1 MQLLLKGGRVID
13 PLAGVDRAADVLV
26 EDGRVSAV
34 GAAPDAKIP
43 AECVVDVSGKLV
55 LPGLID
61 MHVHLR
67 EPGLEHKEDI
77 ETGSRAAA
85 AGGFTGV
92 AAMPNTIPVTD
103 NRPIVEYIC
112 KRGRDVGLARVYPI
126 GAVTKGLLGE
136 SMAEIGEM
144 VEGGAVAFSDDAFPL
159 ADSGLMRHVM
169 EYCRMFNVPVILH
182 CEDKSLAGDG
192 LMNEGLTSTML
203 GLRGIPDEVE
213 EISTARNILLAR
225 LTGCRTHIAH
235 VSTKGAVELIRR
247 AKEDGIPV
255 TCETCPQYF
264 TLTDELV
271 VGYNTNAKVSP
282 PLRTAEDVEAV
293 KAGLAD
299 GTIDVIATDHAPH
312 AIEEKEAEFA
322 VAPPGIIG
330 LETSVGLVMT
340 ELVAPGILS
349 DVQAFEKMTAT
360 PAKILGIPGGTL
372 AKGAVADI
380 TVIDPAR
387 EWVVRPEELKSKSKN
402 TPFGGRSLCGKAA
415 LTILGGKVV
424 CRDGEIV
431 E

>member
-159 ADSGLMRHVM
+159 A
-169 EYCRMFNVPVILH
+169 
-182 CEDKSLAGDG
+182 
-192 LMNEGLTSTML
+192 
-203 GLRGIPDEVE
+203 
-213 EISTARNILLAR
+213 
-225 LTGCRTHIAH
+225 
-235 VSTKGAVELIRR
+235 
-247 AKEDGIPV
+247 
-255 TCETCPQYF
+255 
-264 TLTDELV
+264 
-271 VGYNTNAKVSP
+271 
-282 PLRTAEDVEAV
+282 
-293 KAGLAD
+293 
-299 GTIDVIATDHAPH
+299 
-312 AIEEKEAEFA
+312 
-322 VAPPGIIG
+322 
-330 LETSVGLVMT
+330 
-340 ELVAPGILS
+340 
-349 DVQAFEKMTAT
+349 
-360 PAKILGIPGGTL
+360 
-372 AKGAVADI
+372 
-380 TVIDPAR
+380 
-387 EWVVRPEELKSKSKN
+387 
-402 TPFGGRSLCGKAA
+402 
-415 LTILGGKVV
+415 
-424 CRDGEIV
+424 
-431 E
+431 